1 MRLFVAVDLSP
12 ETRAQVSDV
21 QGQLGV
27 ALASRRPPR
36 ISWVKPDGAH
46 VTMRFLGEVPEQY
59 VERIANL
66 LGSRQLADRRFEIV
80 WETVG
85 AFPDLRKPRVLWIGA
100 TSGTESLGA
109 LAGVVRE
116 RLATVGSATE
126 DRPFRPHVTIARV
139 RDPGIGVSWPT
150 ALSKV
155 HLTPTISP
163 VDHVTLYQSQLS
175 PKGPRYT
182 AMATFHF

>member
-21 QGQLGV
+21 QEQLGA

-36 ISWVKPDGAH
+36 ISWVKPDVAH
-46 VTMRFLGEVPEQY
+46 VTMRFLGEVPEQHA
-59 VERIANL
+59 ERIANL
-66 LGSRQLADRRFEIV
+66 LGSRQLVDRRFEIA

-85 AFPDLRKPRVLWIGA
+85 AFPDVRKPRVLWIGA
-100 TSGTESLGA
+100 TRGTDSLGA

-116 RLATVGSATE
+116 RLATVGADE

-139 RDPGIGVSWPT
+139 RDPGVGVSWPT
-150 ALSKV
+150 VLSKV
-155 HLTPTISP
+155 HLTPTVSQ
-163 VDHVTLYQSQLS
+163 VDHVTLYRSQLS